1 MTMTQKLMKLKRRIT
16 DHDHRNNYITKQEF
30 SKLSRQ
36 IVAARLAQANLVSKS
51 DIANFVTKT
60 DLDDKLKILNQ
71 KITSNKTKYAEA
83 EKKITALTNKF
94 EQLSEESHNFLL
106 GRMYFTGNDSYQNF
120 LAFTPMFSSLILN
133 SNKKVTN

>member
-1 MTMTQKLMKLKRRIT
+1 M
-16 DHDHRNNYITKQEF
+16 
-30 SKLSRQ
+30 
-36 IVAARLAQANLVSKS
+36 
-51 DIANFVTKT
+51 
-60 DLDDKLKILNQ
+60 DDKLKILNQ

-106 GRMYFTGNDSYQNF
+106 GRMYFTGNDSYENF